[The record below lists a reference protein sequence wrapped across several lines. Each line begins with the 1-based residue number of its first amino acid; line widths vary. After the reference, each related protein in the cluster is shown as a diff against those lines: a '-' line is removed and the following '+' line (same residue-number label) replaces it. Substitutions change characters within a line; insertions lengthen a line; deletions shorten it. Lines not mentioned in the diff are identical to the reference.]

1 MMYVMN
7 HFLYGVLTIGTLDIE
22 IPQKGTANVTNAEGS
37 LLTQAQTCTNT
48 FGRQPNF
55 LELDFFNLGQ
65 SLEIA
70 AKLNNVTYTAPS
82 QLQCTIYEAAQ
93 EAETSSSV
101 GMNHFKTMYSTTALL
116 SLVAITFAT
125 LL

>member
-1 MMYVMN
+1 MYVMN

-22 IPQKGTANVTNAEGS
+22 IPQKGTANVTNAEAS
-37 LLTQAQTCTNT
+37 LLTQAQTCTST

-55 LELDFFNLGQ
+55 LELDFFNLGD

-70 AKLNNVTYTAPS
+70 AKLNNVTYTGPA
-82 QLQCTIYEAAQ
+82 QLQCDIYEAAQ

-101 GMNHFKTMYSTTALL
+101 GITHFKTMYSTTALL
-116 SLVAITFAT
+116 SIVAITFAT